1 MEPPR
6 LLLVRQNF
14 PDRRLADI
22 PGEVTRQLASSGF
35 ASGLKRGSR
44 LAIGVGSRGIRNLD
58 TIVGSVV
65 RYWKDQGVEPFLFP
79 AMGSHGGATAEGQ
92 ADVLAHYGI
101 TEGSMGCPILSQLEV
116 VSLGKTSDGIEAFM
130 DRTAYEADA
139 VLLVNRVKWHTDFSG
154 AIESGLFKMMAI
166 GVGKLAGAQRYHS
179 YGHHRGLEYVIR
191 TVGRQTLRS
200 GKILG
205 GVAILEDA
213 YHQTAKIDVVPAV
226 EMERREEINLA
237 LVKSWMARIP
247 MDLDLLVVD
256 EMGKNISGLG
266 MDTKIINRTHR
277 GEYNP
282 FPDAPR
288 IERIFARDLS
298 NNTYGN
304 ALGVG
309 GADIVTDRLIR
320 AIDTHATWINAL
332 TSDNPSGAHIPIH
345 FPTDRECL
353 EHILPATGRIELS
366 DVTIGWIRNTLE
378 LARIV
383 LSDNLR
389 PQIERNSLLSIED
402 TIPLEFDDKG
412 NLVSPF
418 SVAPAIL
425 SPAAM

>member
-1 MEPPR
+1 MELPR

-14 PDRRLADI
+14 PDRQIADI
-22 PGEVTRQLASSGF
+22 PAEVTQPLAT
-35 ASGLKRGSR
+35 SGLGARLTRGAR

-58 TIVGSVV
+58 SVVASVV
-65 RYWKDQGVEPFLFP
+65 RFWKDQGIEPFLFP
-79 AMGSHGGATAEGQ
+79 AMGSHGGATAAGQ

-101 TEGSMGCPILSQLEV
+101 TETTMGCPIVSQLEV
-116 VSLGKTSDGIEAFM
+116 VSLGKTADGIEAFM
-130 DRTAYEADA
+130 DRTAYAADA

-166 GVGKLAGAQRYHS
+166 GLGKLAGAQRYHA
-179 YGHHRGLEYVIR
+179 YGHRLGLEYVIR

-213 YHQTAKIDVVPAV
+213 YHQAAKIDVVPA
-226 EMERREEINLA
+226 EQMEQREEENLA
-237 LVKSWMARIP
+237 LVKSWMAKIP

-256 EMGKNISGLG
+256 EMGKNISGMG

-282 FPDAPR
+282 FSNVPR

-298 NNTYGN
+298 DNTYGN

-309 GADIVTDRLIR
+309 SADVVTDRLVR
-320 AIDTHATWINAL
+320 GIDTHATWINAL
-332 TSDNPSGAHIPIH
+332 TAANPSGAHTPIH

-353 EHILPATGRIELS
+353 EHILPTTGRVEPHE
-366 DVTIGWIRNTLE
+366 VTIGWIRNTLE
-378 LARIV
+378 LARLG
-383 LSDNLR
+383 LSENLR
-389 PQIERNSLLSIED
+389 EQIGRNPLLTIED
-402 TIPLEFDDKG
+402 AVPMEFDGAG

-418 SVAPAIL
+418 APVAV
-425 SPAAM
+425 